1 MALVRAFNSLPA
13 MVRGM
18 VMMLVTTLCF
28 AGMQSMIKWLAAV
41 GEEPMHPFEIAFF
54 RNLMGV
60 VAMLPMV
67 LRGGTRTV
75 LSTFRTSRPGLH
87 LLRSGVQAIG
97 MLCFFT
103 AVTMIPLAEITS
115 LSFSAPLFATT
126 LAVLMMGERI
136 RARRITAL
144 VLGFVG
150 VLVVLRPGFGDLS
163 TGAIL
168 AVVSSLAWGFAMT
181 IIKRLSRTD
190 SSLTQ
195 TLYSGILLALLTAI
209 PAFFVWTTPS
219 LEQLAWLL
227 GIGIVGTVGHLA
239 FAEALRSAEMSA
251 VLPLDF
257 LRLVWASAIGLIV
270 FSEVPS
276 LIAWA
281 GGALIF
287 TSATYIAIREAQL
300 ARNLGKKR

>member
-1 MALVRAFNSLPA
+1 M
-13 MVRGM
+13 
-18 VMMLVTTLCF
+18 
-28 AGMQSMIKWLAAV
+28 
-41 GEEPMHPFEIAFF
+41 
-54 RNLMGV
+54 
-60 VAMLPMV
+60 
-67 LRGGTRTV
+67 
-75 LSTFRTSRPGLH
+75 
-87 LLRSGVQAIG
+87 
-97 MLCFFT
+97 
-103 AVTMIPLAEITS
+103 
-115 LSFSAPLFATT
+115 
-126 LAVLMMGERI
+126 
-136 RARRITAL
+136 
-144 VLGFVG
+144 
-150 VLVVLRPGFGDLS
+150 LRPGFGDLS

-257 LRLVWASAIGLIV
+257 LRLVWPSAIGFIV